1 MKKTTIIAIFLVYLA
16 SILIV
21 QFFGLQVM
29 EMQGNE
35 YVSDIVVHSLTL
47 TNRTEEQS
55 KKVTLLKNENA
66 SKSEFSYAFEY
77 IMGEYDATEDSIAS
91 NPNRIKVNYE
101 VKPYN
106 AANKSARFVFE
117 ENDYVVF
124 LEDTSEFV
132 FLDLLGIVVTLRA
145 SDASQVSILLEI
157 IPVVI

>member
-47 TNRTEEQS
+47 TNRTEEQNQEV
-55 KKVTLLKNENA
+55 KAMQNDNPDIDL
-66 SKSEFSYAFEY
+66 SYAFKY
-77 IMGEYDATEDSIAS
+77 IKGEYTADEESLAS
-91 NPNRIKVNYE
+91 NPNRVKVNYE

-106 AANKSARFVFE
+106 AANKEVRFVY
-117 ENDYVVF
+117 ENTNVVF
-124 LEDTSEFV
+124 LEETCEFV
-132 FLDLLGIVVTLRA
+132 FLKKSGATITMRA
-145 SDASQVSILLEI
+145 SDASQVSVVLQI
-157 IPVVI
+157 IPIY

>member
-47 TNRTEEQS
+47 TNRTEEQN
-55 KKVTLLKNENA
+55 KEVKTMQNDNPDIDL
-66 SKSEFSYAFEY
+66 SYAFKY
-77 IMGEYDATEDSIAS
+77 IKGDYTTDEESIAS
-91 NPNRIKVNYE
+91 NPNRVKVNYE

-106 AANKSARFVFE
+106 AANKEVRFVY
-117 ENDYVVF
+117 ENNNVVF
-124 LEDTSEFV
+124 LEETSELV
-132 FLDLLGIVVTLRA
+132 FLKKSGVTITLRA
-145 SDASQVSILLEI
+145 SDASQVSLVLQI
-157 IPVVI
+157 IPVY